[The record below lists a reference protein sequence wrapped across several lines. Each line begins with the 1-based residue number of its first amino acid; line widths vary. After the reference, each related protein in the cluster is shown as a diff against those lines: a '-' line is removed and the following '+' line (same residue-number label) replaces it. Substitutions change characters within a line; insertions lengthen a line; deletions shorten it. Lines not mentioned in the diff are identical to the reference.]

1 MSIAALMWPVAVLRR
16 AFWPRA
22 IPLKLHSLFAGIQML
37 KRPSMI
43 PAPSSRQEDHVATRK
58 ARAEALRQAETD
70 RAQKRLDGDARI
82 DVNAAK
88 WRYVS
93 SRE

>member
-22 IPLKLHSLFAGIQML
+22 IALKLHSLFAGIQML
-37 KRPSMI
+37 KRPPMSLT
-43 PAPSSRQEDHVATRK
+43 PSSTQEDHVATRR
-58 ARAEALRQAETD
+58 ARAEALRQAEAD
-70 RAQKRLDGDARI
+70 RAQKRLEGDARI

-88 WRYVS
+88 WHYVS